1 MAAHLDD
8 TADLVAGIC
17 DGRRS
22 IEEGVPADLVLIPA
36 CSFDAL
42 ARRPAGR
49 MVFKAGH
56 QIAGPV
62 A

>member
-1 MAAHLDD
+1 
-8 TADLVAGIC
+8 V
-17 DGRRS
+17 S
-22 IEEGVPADLVLIPA
+22 ADLVLIPA
-36 CSFDAL
+36 CSFDDAL

-49 MVFKAGH
+49 MVFKAGR